1 MFIHIGAVA
10 ELISDLF
17 QTNNNYHS
25 YSTRSYGTRSYGT
38 RSYGTRSYDT
48 RSLHSLQTPIV
59 RSEVIDQTFP
69 CITSLPW
76 NYISGNILTNI
87 FFYYF
92 LSKHY

>member
-1 MFIHIGAVA
+1 MFIRIGAVA

-25 YSTRSYGTRSYGT
+25 YGTRSYG
-38 RSYGTRSYDT
+38 T

>member
-25 YSTRSYGTRSYGT
+25 YGTRSYGTRSYGT
-38 RSYGTRSYDT
+38 RSYGT

-59 RSEVIDQTFP
+59 RSEVIDQTFAY
-69 CITSLPW
+69 ITSLPW

-87 FFYYF
+87 FFYFF